1 MLQRYPT
8 KVAELFMLLKQ
19 TRPISNTTPR
29 SKTPL
34 MWFIN
39 LKSDRLV
46 VEFIQREDFTIM
58 SNYTVNKGIKF
69 DPLDCIFGISV
80 YPREI
85 EEEESRVATSS
96 SVMSNSKTR
105 DTARS
110 N

>member
-19 TRPISNTTPR
+19 TRPISNAASR

-34 MWFIN
+34 LWFIN
-39 LKSDRLV
+39 LKSDRLT
-46 VEFIQREDFTIM
+46 VEYIQREDFTTM
-58 SNYTVNKGIKF
+58 SNYTISKGSKL

-96 SVMSNSKTR
+96 SIMSDSKTR